1 MDDHLE
7 MWMAGSQVLVKEK
20 KPGKT
25 MTLEHQYP
33 SLGGNQGPLLMT
45 TNLWFF
51 VTEVLAE
58 NAVTSLLKQPGQQ
71 PLPLLDI
78 V

>member
-25 MTLEHQYP
+25 MTLEH
-33 SLGGNQGPLLMT
+33 
-45 TNLWFF
+45 
-51 VTEVLAE
+51 
-58 NAVTSLLKQPGQQ
+58 
-71 PLPLLDI
+71 
-78 V
+78 